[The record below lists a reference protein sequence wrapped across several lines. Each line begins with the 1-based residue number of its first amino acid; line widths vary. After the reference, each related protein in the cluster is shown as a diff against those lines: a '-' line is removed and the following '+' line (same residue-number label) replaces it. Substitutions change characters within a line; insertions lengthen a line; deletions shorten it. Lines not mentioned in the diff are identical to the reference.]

1 MIRIEIETM
10 KTAVS
15 ELQRKRAI
23 LSNIKER
30 MAKLAYAVS
39 QQSYV
44 EETVCELRKLKK
56 RMGEI
61 EENLRDL
68 QEALEEICILIEKTE
83 EKVEE
88 KSSDNNEE
96 LTALQEKYDTLNQQ
110 YLRLAAD
117 FDNFRKRQEQEREN
131 LLKFGT
137 ENALKKMIEVL
148 DNFERGKK
156 ALESVNDCEKVKESF
171 DLVHKQV
178 FEALKKLGLETIE
191 TEGKEFDPNFH
202 DAVMQTPTSEHP
214 EHTIINELQKGY
226 KMGDKV
232 LRPALVN
239 VATAEN

>member
-1 MIRIEIETM
+1 MSHKHHSNNPFKNSDLDENIELNTDE
-10 KTAVS
+10 KN
-15 ELQRKRAI
+15 EK
-23 LSNIKER
+23 KE
-30 MAKLAYAVS
+30 
-39 QQSYV
+39 
-44 EETVCELRKLKK
+44 
-56 RMGEI
+56 
-61 EENLRDL
+61 
-68 QEALEEICILIEKTE
+68 EAS
-83 EKVEE
+83 EE
-88 KSSDNNEE
+88 KSSENNAE

-137 ENALKKMIEVL
+137 ENALKKLIEVL

-156 ALESVNDCEKVKESF
+156 ALEKVEDCAKVKESF

-178 FEALKKLGLETIE
+178 VDALTKMGLETIE

>member
-1 MIRIEIETM
+1 MSHKHHNNNPFKNTDIDE
-10 KTAVS
+10 
-15 ELQRKRAI
+15 
-23 LSNIKER
+23 N
-30 MAKLAYAVS
+30 
-39 QQSYV
+39 
-44 EETVCELRKLKK
+44 
-56 RMGEI
+56 I
-61 EENLRDL
+61 EEKD
-68 QEALEEICILIEKTE
+68 EKAGEKAE
-83 EKVEE
+83 EKAADEN
-88 KSSDNNEE
+88 SE

-117 FDNFRKRQEQEREN
+117 FDNYRKRQEQERES

-137 ENALKKMIEVL
+137 ENALKKLIEVL

-156 ALESVNDCEKVKESF
+156 ALENVEDCAKVKESF
-171 DLVHKQV
+171 ELVHKQV
-178 FEALKKLGLETIE
+178 YDALTKLGLEPIE